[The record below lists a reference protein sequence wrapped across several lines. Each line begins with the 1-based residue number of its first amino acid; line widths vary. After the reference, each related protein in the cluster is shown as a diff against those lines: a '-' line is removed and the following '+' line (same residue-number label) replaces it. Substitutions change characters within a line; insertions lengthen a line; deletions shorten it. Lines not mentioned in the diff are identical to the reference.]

1 MTGRRDD
8 VLIVTSLNISD
19 VICDISS
26 HSMTFWTFAPNSAR
40 YVLLV
45 ASFPQW
51 RWLQCYRNGTTH
63 LSLVFLMCFSSPSF
77 VDSLFVAVLIQEI
90 DNDCWCLVLPV
101 VIVLLH
107 IFHDQNSTWFPSPGS
122 VFCATNHTC
131 ISIIVP
137 FSIYNVYFIY
147 NHFFLFIWSFIY
159 ITCI

>member
-63 LSLVFLMCFSSPSF
+63 LSLVFLMCFSSLHLWTLCLLLSSF
-77 VDSLFVAVLIQEI
+77 KRLTMIVGVL
-90 DNDCWCLVLPV
+90 
-101 VIVLLH
+101 
-107 IFHDQNSTWFPSPGS
+107 
-122 VFCATNHTC
+122 
-131 ISIIVP
+131 
-137 FSIYNVYFIY
+137 
-147 NHFFLFIWSFIY
+147 FFLLPLFCCTFSMTKIRHDFQVPVQFFVQLTIHVY
-159 ITCI
+159 L

>member
-1 MTGRRDD
+1 MTGWRDD

-63 LSLVFLMCFSSPSF
+63 LSLVFLMCFSSLHLWTLCLLLSSF
-77 VDSLFVAVLIQEI
+77 KRLTMIVGVLFFLLSLFCCTFSTTKIRHDFQV
-90 DNDCWCLVLPV
+90 PV
-101 VIVLLH
+101 QFFVQLTIH
-107 IFHDQNSTWFPSPGS
+107 
-122 VFCATNHTC
+122 
-131 ISIIVP
+131 
-137 FSIYNVYFIY
+137 VY
-147 NHFFLFIWSFIY
+147 L
-159 ITCI
+159 